1 MGSRGVGSRKKQH
14 LDAAVIAIQRRWGA
28 KALRRGPGATASD
41 VPHIPTGFPALDRA
55 LGIGG
60 LPKGRLVELGGPAT
74 SGKIT
79 LALKLLAQAQ
89 AGGGQVAYVD
99 QARSFDPDYAQRCG
113 LDLARLLVGWPL
125 DGGETLAMTEALVSS
140 GGLAALAFDA
150 LGLLWHDPD
159 MGRRLASCLKR
170 LVAPLARSGSMLLF
184 LHEPDALDAPT
195 RSALAHHA
203 AVRLQVS
210 RERWLRRQ
218 GDIRGYTARVEV
230 LKNRL
235 GPAGRAVPVSIEFD
249 GTSHTDGW

>member
-1 MGSRGVGSRKKQH
+1 MGSKSVGSRKKQH
-14 LDAAVIAIQRRWGA
+14 LDAAVIAIQRRWGTG
-28 KALRRGPGATASD
+28 ALRRGSGAAASD

-55 LGIGG
+55 LGTGG
-60 LPKGRLVELGGPAT
+60 LPRGRLIELGGPAT
-74 SGKIT
+74 SGKTT

-99 QARSFDPDYAQRCG
+99 QARAFDPDYAQRCG
-113 LDLARLLVGWPL
+113 LNLGHLLVGWPL
-125 DGGETLAMTEALVSS
+125 DGGETLAMAESLVT
-140 GGLAALAFDA
+140 GGSLAALVFDA

-170 LVAPLARSGSMLLF
+170 LAAPLARSGSLLLF
-184 LHEPDALDAPT
+184 LHEPDALDAAT

-235 GPAGRAVPVSIEFD
+235 GPAGRTVPVSIEFD
-249 GTSHTDGW
+249 ATLGGDDW